1 MSICIPA
8 IFELAMTDNK
18 AHKIVHTD
26 LFQAIDFTSHAGKA
40 LNWKI
45 ECDALSTQEW
55 DCLAQMIYE
64 YEPRNFGEVVGIP
77 RGGLPLARALE
88 GYATGNDDDPILIV
102 DDVLTTGGSMN
113 TFQMD
118 YFRNRDPRRGYI
130 GWVVFSRAPLEHANG
145 WINALFMMPHVRK
158 L

>member
-8 IFELAMTDNK
+8 IFELAMNEK
-18 AHKIVHTD
+18 VGRHTD
-26 LFQAIDFTSHAGKA
+26 LFQTQDFRAHSGEQLT
-40 LNWKI
+40 WKI
-45 ECDALSTQEW
+45 ECDALSTAEW
-55 DCLAQMIYE
+55 DTLATMIYE
-64 YEPRNFGEVVGIP
+64 YEHQSFGEVVGIP

-88 GYATGNDDDPILIV
+88 GYATGNPEHPILIV

-130 GWVVFSRAPLEHANG
+130 GWVVFARIPCEHANG
-145 WINALFMMPHVRK
+145 WISALFQMPRK
-158 L
+158 

>member
-1 MSICIPA
+1 MA
-8 IFELAMTDNK
+8 NAMENK
-18 AHKIVHTD
+18 AHKIAHTD

-45 ECDALSTQEW
+45 EMDALSTQEW

-64 YEPRNFGEVVGIP
+64 YEPRSFGEVVGIP
-77 RGGLPLARALE
+77 RRGLPLARALE
-88 GYATGNDDDPILIV
+88 GYATGNDEDPILIV

-118 YFRNRDPRRGYI
+118 YFRNRDPRRGYT
-130 GWVVFSRAPLEHANG
+130 GWVVFARTPLEHANG

-158 L
+158 M

>member
-8 IFELAMTDNK
+8 IFELAMSENK

-64 YEPRNFGEVVGIP
+64 YEHQSFGEVVGIP

-88 GYATGNDDDPILIV
+88 GYATGNPEHPILIV

-130 GWVVFSRAPLEHANG
+130 GWVIFSRAPLEHANG

>member
-1 MSICIPA
+1 
-8 IFELAMTDNK
+8 MTDNK
-18 AHKIVHTD
+18 D
-26 LFQAIDFTSHAGKA
+26 LFQTVDFTGHSGDK
-40 LNWKI
+40 LKWKI
-45 ECDALSTQEW
+45 ECDALSTAEW
-55 DCLAQMIYE
+55 DTLAAMIYE

-118 YFRNRDPRRGYI
+118 YFRNRNPSRGYV
-130 GWVVFSRAPLEHANG
+130 GWVAFSRIPLEHANG
-145 WINALFMMPHVRK
+145 WISALFMMPHTRK
-158 L
+158 

>member
-1 MSICIPA
+1 MNPA
-8 IFELAMTDNK
+8 LIFLMANAMENK

-45 ECDALSTQEW
+45 EMDALSTQEW

-88 GYATGNDDDPILIV
+88 GYATGNEDDPILIV

-118 YFRNRDPRRGYI
+118 FFRNRDTKRGYI

-145 WINALFMMPHVRK
+145 WISALFTMPRK
-158 L
+158 NDR

>member
-1 MSICIPA
+1 MNPA
-8 IFELAMTDNK
+8 LIFLMANAMENK
-18 AHKIVHTD
+18 AHKIAETD

-45 ECDALSTQEW
+45 EMDALSEQEW

-64 YEPRNFGEVVGIP
+64 YETRNFGEVVGIP
-77 RGGLPLARALE
+77 RGGLPLAKALA

-113 TFQMD
+113 TFEMD
-118 YFRNRDPRRGYI
+118 YFRNRKPREFF
-130 GWVVFSRAPLEHANG
+130 GWVVFARTPCEHANG
-145 WINALFMMPHVRK
+145 WINALFQMPRK
-158 L
+158 

>member
-1 MSICIPA
+1 MSFVTKKC
-8 IFELAMTDNK
+8 N
-18 AHKIVHTD
+18 
-26 LFQAIDFTSHAGKA
+26 LFQSMNFTSHSGKK

-45 ECDALSTQEW
+45 ECDGISNEEW
-55 DCLAQMIYE
+55 ATLAEMIYE

-77 RGGLPLARALE
+77 RGGVPLAEKLQ
-88 GYATGNDDDPILIV
+88 GYATGNGMDPILIV

-130 GWVVFSRAPLEHANG
+130 GWVVFSRIPLEHANG
-145 WINALFMMPHVRK
+145 WISSLFTMPHVRK
-158 L
+158 